1 MTLQGLFGFARAPA
15 RPGADT
21 DNAQASYLAVVRDE
35 RVIAALGVGAGLAVV
50 VLMAVLMAS
59 VGP

>member
-1 MTLQGLFGFARAPA
+1 MTLQGLFGFPRPAA
-15 RPGADT
+15 RPAANT
-21 DNAQASYLAVVRDE
+21 DNAQDSYLAVVRDE

-50 VLMAVLMAS
+50 VLIAVLMGS

>member
-1 MTLQGLFGFARAPA
+1 MALQGLFGFPRAPA
-15 RPGADT
+15 RPAADADT
-21 DNAQASYLAVVRDE
+21 VQGGFLAAVRDE
-35 RVIAALGVGAGLAVV
+35 RVIAGLGVAAGLAVV